1 MRNTTGLVFCALV
14 PLTGFLM
21 ICLGAYFIS
30 SDSIFSCWENMVL
43 TYLLLPLGFV
53 ILLSG
58 IFWSTYRQVR
68 ESKGMFIQDLGQH
81 FYRRAALPLATVDR
95 PNFYPPAYEEIL
107 GAEKKSGQAEGAA
120 TGVPPPLYTETDFE
134 HPESTN
140 MGPEAPPSYEES
152 IAAMAA
158 TRPGLQC

>member
-1 MRNTTGLVFCALV
+1 MRNTTGLVFCALA

-68 ESKGMFIQDLGQH
+68 ESKGMFIQDLERH
-81 FYRRAALPLATVDR
+81 FHQGAALPLATVDR
-95 PNFYPPAYEEIL
+95 PNFYPPAYEG
-107 GAEKKSGQAEGAA
+107 GAEKKPGWAEGAA
-120 TGVPPPLYTETDFE
+120 TGVPPPLYSETDLE
-134 HPESTN
+134 HLESTN
-140 MGPEAPPSYEES
+140 LAPEAPPSYEES
-152 IAAMAA
+152 VVDQMAA